1 MKLHLLRNGQHMLS
15 KTFAFINFLREGREA
30 KRGGTAPGE

>member
-1 MKLHLLRNGQHMLS
+1 MKLHPLNGQPMPSNNTFMLI
-15 KTFAFINFLREGREA
+15 FREGREA